1 MDPRVK
7 KLAELLVHYS
17 LKLKRNQLVKI
28 RGEVASM
35 PLIKAIYKEALDVG
49 AYPYTTIDIPDCD
62 EAFLKQGSNQ
72 QLSFIN
78 PISKLE
84 INKIDAYVSIWGGEN
99 TKYLSGVDPK
109 RQALRQKA
117 MKPLMMRFFKREA
130 EGQVSWVGTQFP
142 TLADAQLAEMSLS
155 EYEDFVY
162 NAGHINDKDPVKHWL
177 KIAKEQKR
185 LVKILNRTK
194 QLKLKGNGTDI
205 TMQVKGRKWISCHGT
220 ENFPD
225 GEIFTSPI
233 ENSANGVISFSY
245 PASYYGREVYDV
257 KLEFKNGVIVNSEAS
272 KNYEFLKGM
281 LETDPGAKKIG
292 EIAIGTNYGI
302 KRFTHNVL
310 FDEKI
315 GGTCHMAMGASIPEA
330 GGKNK
335 SGIHWDMVTEMKKG
349 GEIFAD
355 GKLIYRNGKFK
366 I

>member
-17 LKLKRNQLVKI
+17 LKLKKNQLVKI

-35 PLIKAIYKEALDVG
+35 PLIKAVYMEALDAG

-62 EAFLKQGSNQ
+62 EAFLKRGSNQ
-72 QLSFIN
+72 QLSYIS

-84 INKIDAYVSIWGGEN
+84 INKLDAYISIWGGEN

-109 RQALRQKA
+109 RQALRQKTL
-117 MKPLMMRFFKREA
+117 KPLLMRFFKRESL
-130 EGQVSWVGTQFP
+130 GQISWVGTQFP
-142 TLADAQLAEMSLS
+142 TLADAQLAEMSLT

-162 NAGHINDKDPVKHWL
+162 DAGHINDRDPYKYWQ
-177 KIAKEQKR
+177 KIAKEQR
-185 LVKILNRTK
+185 LLVRILNRISLL
-194 QLKLKGNGTDI
+194 QIRGSSTDI

-257 KLEFKNGVIVNSEAS
+257 KLEFKNGTIVHSEAS

-281 LETDPGAKKIG
+281 LTTDPGAKRIG

-302 KRFTHNVL
+302 QRFTHNVL

-315 GGTCHMAMGASIPEA
+315 GGTCHMAIGAGIPEA

-349 GEIFAD
+349 GEIYGD
-355 GKLIYRNGKFK
+355 GRLIYRSGKFT